1 MKIVY
6 TLPTAI
12 QLGCSSAIETV
23 WQTEQE
29 SLETGSRI
37 HQTEVE
43 YSKEEIKR
51 RPNYWMQAK
60 FSTLLILLGCM
71 N

>member
-6 TLPTAI
+6 TQPTAI

-37 HQTEVE
+37 HQTVV
-43 YSKEEIKR
+43 YILKR
-51 RPNYWMQAK
+51 KLRPNYWMQAK